1 MSGVSIRRA
10 VVAASLVALACLLSL
25 LIAGLNRLELLPGRP
40 LPSLFQSAESAG
52 PLDRPSASQAPDV
65 SGLVVVIVAGTLAG
79 GIAISLFFRDFRR
92 RLLKLL
98 ITACVLLLML
108 WFVNPF
114 ARQPIPSSEP
124 SPAATAGPASGG
136 EPSPPQAPPLR
147 ASNGLIVLAAIG
159 TAALLTGIGFVA
171 WRTARLR
178 LAARLRPGV
187 LDELA
192 EEAGRAAQAI
202 RAGDDPRD
210 AVLRCYK
217 EMCAI
222 LAREGN
228 VHAIDTLT
236 PREFAAL
243 LRDHGMG
250 SAHADR
256 LTWIFEE
263 VRYGSRPSTPLATE
277 AIACLEAVRMAHAA
291 ENA

>member
-1 MSGVSIRRA
+1 MTRVAVRRA
-10 VVAASLVALACLLSL
+10 VVVAALAVLACLLL
-25 LIAGLNRLELLPGRP
+25 LLVAGLDRLELLPGKP
-40 LPSLFQSAESAG
+40 LPSLLHSTETARSVDQPPTTRS
-52 PLDRPSASQAPDV
+52 PDV
-65 SGLVVVIVAGTLAG
+65 SGLAVVLVAGVLAG

-114 ARQPIPSSEP
+114 ARQPVSPSESSPIASEGPDSGSAP
-124 SPAATAGPASGG
+124 SVPV
-136 EPSPPQAPPLR
+136 APPLR
-147 ASNGLIVLAAIG
+147 ASNELVVLAAVG

-171 WRTARLR
+171 WRTARRR
-178 LAARLRPGV
+178 LAARLGPQV
-187 LDELA
+187 LDKLA
-192 EEAGRAAQAI
+192 QEAGRAAQAI
-202 RAGDDPRD
+202 RAGDDPKD

-222 LAREGN
+222 LAHEGN
-228 VHAIDTLT
+228 IHGLDSLT

-243 LRDHGMG
+243 LRTHGMG
-250 SAHADR
+250 SEHADR

-263 VRYGSRPSTPLATE
+263 VRYGSRPSTPLAGE

-291 ENA
+291 GSL

>member
-1 MSGVSIRRA
+1 MRGVSAKRA
-10 VVAASLVALACLLSL
+10 VVVASLVALACLLFI
-25 LIAGLNRLELLPGRP
+25 LIAGLNNLELLPGRP
-40 LPSLFQSAESAG
+40 LPNLSQSPESERTANR
-52 PLDRPSASQAPDV
+52 PLATQPSDV
-65 SGLVVVIVAGTLAG
+65 SGLVVVLVAGGLAG
-79 GIAISLFFRDFRR
+79 GIAVSLFFRDFRR

-98 ITACVLLLML
+98 ITACVLLLMF

-114 ARQPIPSSEP
+114 ARQPIPSSES
-124 SPAATAGPASGG
+124 SPAAPASPDSAIG
-136 EPSPPQAPPLR
+136 PSLPQAPPLR
-147 ASNGLIVLAAIG
+147 ASNGLVILVAIG
-159 TAALLTGIGFVA
+159 TAAVVTGLGFVA
-171 WRTARLR
+171 WRMARLR
-178 LAARLRPGV
+178 LAARLGPGV

-202 RAGDDPRD
+202 QAGDDPRD

-228 VHAIDTLT
+228 VHDIDSLT
-236 PREFAAL
+236 PREFAVL
-243 LRDHGMG
+243 LRAHGMG

-263 VRYGSRPSTPLATE
+263 VRYGSRPSTPLAAE

>member
-1 MSGVSIRRA
+1 VRGGSAKRA
-10 VVAASLVALACLLSL
+10 VVVGAFVALACLLFL
-25 LIAGLNRLELLPGRP
+25 LIAGLNNLELLPGRP
-40 LPSLFQSAESAG
+40 LPNLSQSPESERTASR
-52 PLDRPSASQAPDV
+52 PLATRPSDV
-65 SGLVVVIVAGTLAG
+65 SGLVVVLVAGGLAV
-79 GIAISLFFRDFRR
+79 GIAVSLLFRDFRR

-114 ARQPIPSSEP
+114 ARQPIPSSES
-124 SPAATAGPASGG
+124 SPAATASPDSAVGPSL
-136 EPSPPQAPPLR
+136 PKAPPLR
-147 ASNGLIVLAAIG
+147 ASNGLVILVAIG
-159 TAALLTGIGFVA
+159 AAGLVTGLGFVV
-171 WRTARLR
+171 WR
-178 LAARLRPGV
+178 AARLHLATRLGPGV

-192 EEAGRAAQAI
+192 EEAGKAAQAI
-202 RAGDDPRD
+202 QAGDDPRD

-228 VHAIDTLT
+228 VHDIDSLT
-236 PREFAAL
+236 PREFAVL
-243 LRDHGMG
+243 LRAHGMG

-263 VRYGSRPSTPLATE
+263 VRYGSRPSTPLAAE